1 MKIEIIGS
9 GGCVSLPKPLCQ
21 CDVCKEARVKGRPYS
36 RFGCSIFIHDINVL
50 IDTPEDIV
58 HAINH
63 SQIETIDS
71 VLYSHMDPDH
81 TLGFRVFEQLKLNW
95 FEISEGRECKNPIDV
110 IARPDVMDDLN
121 LIRSK
126 LGSYFDYYEHV
137 RNLIKRQT
145 VERSIKIKETTI
157 TFVPVGRSTVFV
169 IESATQKVIY
179 APCDCVPFPEDD
191 IFYDADYLIIGN
203 TLVSEVLKDGYI
215 LSDDNSLRDEL
226 FSMSDIITLKEK
238 YNITHV
244 IMTHLEED
252 WGKSYDDYLEMEK
265 SYDNITF
272 AYDGMV
278 IEL

>member
-63 SQIETIDS
+63 SQIETIDA

-95 FEISEGRECKNPIDV
+95 FEISEGRECIDPIDV

-126 LGSYFDYYEHV
+126 FGSYLDYYEHV

-169 IESATQKVIY
+169 IETPAHKVIY
-179 APCDCVPFPEDD
+179 APCDCIPFPEED
-191 IFYDADYLIIGN
+191 IFKSADYLIIGN
-203 TLVSEVLKDGYI
+203 TLVSEVLKEGYI
-215 LSDDNSLRDEL
+215 LSDDNGLRDEL
-226 FSMSDIITLKEK
+226 FSMSDIITIKEK

-252 WGKSYDDYLEMEK
+252 WGKSYDDYLEMEEL
-265 SYDNITF
+265 YDNITF